1 LNHSWGSVPAKLVSL
16 NGSVNAVDL
25 FAGVEVPQILDCVR
39 SDVDVVVSSF
49 AVVAEAVEV
58 LDSQVQPLENKIL
71 SKNQN
76 KKMSVVTWSLLINVP
91 TVTRGADML

>member
-1 LNHSWGSVPAKLVSL
+1 VSL

-25 FAGVEVPQILDCVR
+25 FAGVEVPQIFDCVR

-58 LDSQVQPLENKIL
+58 LDSQVQALENKIL
-71 SKNQN
+71 SKKQN